1 MSQRATIL
9 ASVIV
14 GGILVAALA
23 YRFTPV
29 REDDK
34 DE

>member
-1 MSQRATIL
+1 MSQRATLI
-9 ASVIV
+9 ASVVLGTIV
-14 GGILVAALA
+14 IAALA